1 MCVVTS
7 DVITQHQSTGR
18 LGSGECSLLAQCGG
32 ERRAGYVAMCR
43 VLVETEDEEHGTES
57 GVKMRRA
64 FFRLRR
70 SMRDLI

>member
-1 MCVVTS
+1 MFVF
-7 DVITQHQSTGR
+7 
-18 LGSGECSLLAQCGG
+18 LLAQCEG